1 MAGDWTAASP
11 ALGSFSTLDTSAAAH
26 KDVVSVTRS
35 GTLAVY
41 ATPASACSP
50 SSSPR
55 FHHDDSNSG
64 DYTRDA
70 VPPGVPMAGRVTA
83 GQLSLVAPGG
93 DLLCGT
99 ASRYQLVTSRRPVT
113 AESFSRA
120 QALRIDLAPASAGS
134 LQHLRL
140 PRGTLRYIAIR
151 ALDAAGNVGRPLVLR
166 AER

>member
-1 MAGDWTAASP
+1 MRTATEWLPGILSSGHLSSP
-11 ALGSFSTLDTSAAAH
+11 PTCRA
-26 KDVVSVTRS
+26 

-41 ATPASACSP
+41 STPASACSP

-55 FHHDDSNSG
+55 FHHDDANSG

-134 LQHLRL
+134 
-140 PRGTLRYIAIR
+140 
-151 ALDAAGNVGRPLVLR
+151 
-166 AER
+166 